1 MTQAVSQVL
10 EREHLLTP
18 GELVKRWEKSLYP
31 VSHVTLSRWRRDAK
45 GPKFI
50 KIGAAGRV
58 FYLLES
64 VVEFEQSNNIG
75 VSING

>member
-1 MTQAVSQVL
+1 MSNQLDRS
-10 EREHLLTP
+10 RLLTP
-18 GELVKRWEKSLYP
+18 GELVKRWEQSLYP
-31 VSHVTLSRWRRDAK
+31 VSNVTLSRWRRDDK

-64 VVEFEQSNNIG
+64 VQEFESTNNIG
-75 VSING
+75 VSVHG

>member
-1 MTQAVSQVL
+1 MSNQLDRS
-10 EREHLLTP
+10 RLLTP
-18 GELVKRWEKSLYP
+18 GELVKRWEQSLYP
-31 VSHVTLSRWRRDAK
+31 VSNVTLSRWRRDDK

-64 VVEFEQSNNIG
+64 VQEFESTNNIG
-75 VSING
+75 VSIHG

>member
-1 MTQAVSQVL
+1 MSNQLDRS
-10 EREHLLTP
+10 RLLTP
-18 GELVKRWEKSLYP
+18 GELVERWEQSLYP
-31 VSHVTLSRWRRDAK
+31 VSNVTLSRWRRDDK

-64 VVEFEQSNNIG
+64 VQEFESTNNIG
-75 VSING
+75 VSTHG

>member
-1 MTQAVSQVL
+1 MTQTVSQTL

-18 GELVKRWEKSLYP
+18 SELVKRWEKSLYP
-31 VSHVTLSRWRRDAK
+31 VSNVTLSRWRRDNR
-45 GPKFI
+45 GPDFI

-64 VVEFEQSNNIG
+64 VISFEQSNNIG
-75 VSING
+75 VSTNG

>member
-1 MTQAVSQVL
+1 MSNQLDRS
-10 EREHLLTP
+10 RLLTP
-18 GELVKRWEKSLYP
+18 GELVKRWEQSLYP
-31 VSHVTLSRWRRDAK
+31 VSNVTLSRWRRDDK

-64 VVEFEQSNNIG
+64 VQEFESINNIG
-75 VSING
+75 VSVHG

>member
-1 MTQAVSQVL
+1 MSNQLDRS
-10 EREHLLTP
+10 RLLTP
-18 GELVKRWEKSLYP
+18 GELVKRWEQSLYP
-31 VSHVTLSRWRRDAK
+31 VSNVTLSRWRRDEK

-64 VVEFEQSNNIG
+64 VQEFESTNNIG
-75 VSING
+75 VSVHG